1 MLRGYFDLILDCWK
15 ITVFM
20 NKSINIHYVG
30 TYLRP
35 WYHHPYTHW
44 IIQPTCFQFGCGWK
58 YSLLVD
64 VTTRYILYKVC
75 HKHKRAGKLKNRLS
89 GWESILRPL
98 PDPFKILIVSDNW
111 QAFTIWKCM
120 DQSLSGGNSAIQPL
134 LPKYFLRGWFM
145 IASDWKH
152 LTKRGPM
159 CTAQRLEY

>member
-111 QAFTIWKCM
+111 QAFTIWKWIRVYPV
-120 DQSLSGGNSAIQPL
+120 AIQRFSHCFRNIFCVGDL
-134 LPKYFLRGWFM
+134 WLPPTENTSRKGALCVRRN
-145 IASDWKH
+145 D
-152 LTKRGPM
+152 
-159 CTAQRLEY
+159 